1 MVTWQTDRG
10 TLGPS
15 FLYHEHGKICLRLI
29 VRQIV
34 RLRLRVR
41 LRRVHKA
48 NLVDFLKNLAQ
59 KRILWIRACLP

>member
-1 MVTWQTDRG
+1 MNSKAQLNMVTWQTDRG

-34 RLRLRVR
+34 RLRVR

-48 NLVDFLKNLAQ
+48 LV
-59 KRILWIRACLP
+59 